1 MFMTHGG
8 ILRVGEREI
17 QAQTRESST
26 LSMLVYKASPILPTI
41 SPFCGFQHLY
51 TFYHEDHSK

>member
-1 MFMTHGG
+1 MLMAHGE
-8 ILRVGEREI
+8 ILRGGGEI

-26 LSMLVYKASPILPTI
+26 LTMLVYKASSILSTI
-41 SPFCGFQHLY
+41 SPYCGFQHLF